1 MRNTLL
7 AVVTAAG
14 LVGCVGGIDNG
25 SPTPPDNGSNDNGSN
40 DNGSNG
46 SNDGPTDPGT
56 VVGSAQSKQLF
67 DTNIYPLLQTKCMSC
82 HNATSPLSGAPGFV
96 APAATDGY
104 TTAKNSTQ
112 LIGDLTP
119 AGAHILTT
127 IAAGHNAVAYSQT
140 DITNIT
146 NWLAAETA
154 ARAGGAPGTV
164 DLLSQF
170 SGCMTQTD
178 FDTAKMTDWAT
189 MQVNNGT
196 RGTCGSCHDNR
207 QYNQIATT
215 VPTKFFTFISTDAI
229 AMSQYF
235 TLDSATAPT
244 KVIINQQHL
253 LDVATPSPAFTGHGQ
268 FNLTNSK
275 GMAALTKFYAAA
287 TAKLAAGTCG
297 PATLK

>member
-25 SPTPPDNGSNDNGSN
+25 TPTNNGSNDN
-40 DNGSNG
+40 NGSDDPG
-46 SNDGPTDPGT
+46 ATDPGT
-56 VVGSAQSKQLF
+56 VAGTAQSKQLF
-67 DTNIYPLLQTKCMSC
+67 DTNIYPLLQSKCMAC
-82 HNATSPLSGAPGFV
+82 HNASSPLSGAPGFV
-96 APAATDGY
+96 APAAADGY
-104 TTAKNSTQ
+104 NTAKNSTQ
-112 LIGDLTP
+112 LVGDLTP
-119 AGAHILTT
+119 AGAHFLTT
-127 IAAGHNAVAYSQT
+127 IAAGHNGVTYTQT

-207 QYNQIATT
+207 EYNQIAST

-275 GMAALTKFYAAA
+275 GMTALTKFYAAA

-297 PATLK
+297 PSTLK

>member
-25 SPTPPDNGSNDNGSN
+25 SPGNTDPSTTDPGTTDPGTTDPG
-40 DNGSNG
+40 
-46 SNDGPTDPGT
+46 TDPGT

-67 DTNIYPLLQTKCMSC
+67 DTNVYPILTAKCMAC
-82 HNATSPLSGAPGFV
+82 HNASSPLPGAPGFV
-96 APAATDGY
+96 APAASDGY
-104 TTAKNSTQ
+104 TIAKNTAA
-112 LIGDLTP
+112 LIGDVTP

-127 IAAGHNAVAYSQT
+127 IAAGHNAVTYSST

-154 ARAGGAPGTV
+154 ARQGGAPGTV
-164 DLLSQF
+164 DLLSAF

-215 VPTKFFTFISTDAI
+215 VSTKFFTFISTDAI

-235 TLDSATAPT
+235 TLDSPTAPT

-253 LDVATPSPAFTGHGQ
+253 LDVATPAPAYTGHGQ

-275 GMAALTKFYAAA
+275 GMQALTKFYTAAA
-287 TAKLAAGTCG
+287 AKLAAGTCG
-297 PATLK
+297 PSTLK